1 MKNGKLILTKE
12 NLAVADYD
20 TLKMIYG
27 NQEGSKEFFDLI
39 DLLKDNASRTKQI
52 QSCMISKTSTLLLVH
67 SFKKKRK
74 VITQVIQISLTKPDK
89 LANSVLLMLATANP
103 TDLWCNSF
111 HLMLSP
117 NCTSLNY
124 NYTIEFNKEHNRY
137 EVADVYEYGVIR

>member
-12 NLAVADYD
+12 NVTVADYD

-27 NQEGSKEFFDLI
+27 GQEGSKEFFDLI

-74 VITQVIQISLTKPDK
+74 VITQVIQISLTKPDR

-137 EVADVYEYGVIR
+137 EVADVYEHGVIR

>member
-27 NQEGSKEFFDLI
+27 SQDGSEEFFNII
-39 DLLKDNASRTKQI
+39 DLLKDNSLRTKQI
-52 QSCMISKTSTLLLVH
+52 QSCMISKTSTLILVN
-67 SFKKKRK
+67 SFKNKRE
-74 VITQVIQISLTKPDK
+74 VVTQVIQISLTKPDK

-124 NYTIEFNKEHNRY
+124 HYTIEFNKEHNRY
-137 EVADVYEYGVIR
+137 EVADVYEHGVIR